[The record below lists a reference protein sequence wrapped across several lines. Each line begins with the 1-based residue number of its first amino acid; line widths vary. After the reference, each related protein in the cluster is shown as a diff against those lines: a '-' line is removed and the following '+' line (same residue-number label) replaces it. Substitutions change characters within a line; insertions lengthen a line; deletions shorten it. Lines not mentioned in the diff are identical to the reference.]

1 MVPLRYIEWIKRN
14 PVIVL
19 DIVKYLAA
27 GLVLFGIPVPAGL
40 DVVIAGLVLAGL
52 SIATRQLVTP
62 NGEVEKQVDEAL
74 HTPAP
79 EPYPVP
85 EYVPP
90 QSGSEAAASKQ

>member
-1 MVPLRYIEWIKRN
+1 MSYIEWVKRN

-19 DIVKYLAA
+19 DIAKYLLA

-40 DVVIAGLVLAGL
+40 DAVIAGLVLAGL

-62 NGEVEKQVDEAL
+62 NGEVEKRVDEAL
-74 HTPAP
+74 HAPTP

-85 EYVPP
+85 EYVP
-90 QSGSEAAASKQ
+90 SATDGKAATTEE